1 MASAAAWEGFYAIRI
16 TRGWFPILFW
26 ALVALGLATLIIA
39 QSIAQSGRGR
49 RRAVARQGLVAL
61 ACGLVGGAA
70 VWFVSNGIVLFGVEL
85 GWDVIIACA
94 VGFLLLGFFVAA
106 AVGTRGWRR
115 ALAIAMVPLTLVATG
130 VRVNA
135 IYGEYQ
141 TIGSLV
147 DYSPYPHI
155 STLHISLD
163 TVSVDAWVR
172 QVDAGEQTPAKE
184 GRLLSVDIPNP
195 ASRFRA
201 RKGLVWLPPAA
212 LAKRPPRL
220 PVMVMLAGQPGSPT
234 RFFTASDTIADL
246 TRYANEHDG
255 LAPIVVSPDQ
265 NTAASRNSL
274 CADTTRWGKAETYLT
289 RDVPDWIRR
298 NLPVSTDPADWTIGG
313 FSQGGTCSTQIGPN
327 HPELYG
333 NVLAVD
339 GEIAP
344 TDGSVEQMV
353 ESYFGGDRAA
363 YERQVPVNALRAH
376 APSKQ
381 VMILAAGENDTVST
395 ANIATIGE
403 EARKSGW
410 TVVQIKV
417 KDAGHDWRAVNRT
430 LAIALPW
437 LCDRMGL
444 DVGVAS
450 RHGSGADERQREER
464 RMEEHPGIEVQQ

>member
-1 MASAAAWEGFYAIRI
+1 MACATAWEGFYAIRI

-39 QSIAQSGRGR
+39 QSDRTH
-49 RRAVARQGLVAL
+49 RRALARQGLVAL
-61 ACGLVGGAA
+61 ICGLVGGAA

-85 GWDVIIACA
+85 GRDVIIACA

-106 AVGTRGWRR
+106 AIGTRGWRR
-115 ALAIAMVPLTLVATG
+115 ALAIVMVPLTFVATG

-163 TVSVDAWVR
+163 TVSVDAWAK
-172 QVDAGEQTPAKE
+172 QVDAGEVTPAKE
-184 GRLLSVDIPNP
+184 GKLLSVDIPNP
-195 ASRFRA
+195 ASKFRA

-212 LAKRPPRL
+212 LAKRPPKL

-274 CADTTRWGKAETYLT
+274 CSDTTRWGKAETYLT

-298 NLPVSTDPADWTIGG
+298 NLPVSENPDEWTIGG

-353 ESYFGGDRAA
+353 ERYFGGDRAA

-376 APSKQ
+376 APSNQ
-381 VMILAAGENDTVST
+381 TMILAAGEKDVVST

-403 EARKSGW
+403 EAKKAGW
-410 TVVQIKV
+410 KVVEIKV
-417 KDAGHDWRAVNRT
+417 KDAGHDWRAVNET
-430 LAIALPW
+430 LAVALPW

-444 DVGVAS
+444 DVGGGRDGEA
-450 RHGSGADERQREER
+450 GTDERRQRKEER
-464 RMEEHPGIEVQQ
+464 METNPGIEVLQ